1 MPFQTG
7 ISGTHL
13 ESCKHEWSCG
23 HHDLHSS
30 SVCSGYG
37 LSSAL
42 SLWAHLCQ
50 LDWHFQTHCK
60 YQGCSN
66 PSAAAAAQ
74 DQGLE
79 QCRAPA
85 LLTRQWGWGPSWAQ
99 PCPPVQQT
107 GLAGIHTTQTCSSA
121 TPRAGWG
128 LRSSVWLHSLWE
140 ATSAC
145 AQGACWAF
153 GLGPCFCC
161 KNKVKN
167 NGLTGWW
174 L

>member
-1 MPFQTG
+1 MPFQAG

-23 HHDLHSS
+23 YHDLHSS

-74 DQGLE
+74 DQGLK

-99 PCPPVQQT
+99 PCSP
-107 GLAGIHTTQTCSSA
+107 SA
-121 TPRAGWG
+121 ADRAGWDPHHTDLQQSNTQSRLRAQELCVAPQPVGGNISLCPRCLLG
-128 LRSSVWLHSLWE
+128 LWARSLL
-140 ATSAC
+140 
-145 AQGACWAF
+145 
-153 GLGPCFCC
+153 L
-161 KNKVKN
+161 
-167 NGLTGWW
+167 L
-174 L
+174 